1 MKNGLNPDRSISGTM
16 FDITTSRVERF
27 PTDNLRTGG
36 KPMLDTLVNMRFWD
50 WMLEPIP
57 NLILLLLT
65 LLVTVVMI
73 TRRTLPAWPLASDKL

>member
-1 MKNGLNPDRSISGTM
+1 M

-27 PTDNLRTGG
+27 LTDNSRTGG
-36 KPMLDTLVNMRFWD
+36 KPMLETIVNMRFWD

>member
-1 MKNGLNPDRSISGTM
+1 MLN
-16 FDITTSRVERF
+16 
-27 PTDNLRTGG
+27 N
-36 KPMLDTLVNMRFWD
+36 LVNMRFWD

-57 NLILLLLT
+57 NLILLLFT